1 MKRML
6 RWTAVLLA
14 IAALVAAGWAFT
26 RPKPIAVV
34 LGQPDRGLVESTATN
49 TRAGTITACR
59 RAKLAP
65 PTGGQIARLNV
76 SKGERVRGGQI
87 LLELWHDD
95 LAAQLQLARNQLESA
110 RSRAE
115 EACISAEVAE
125 REASRSEQ
133 LRKQG
138 FVSEEVVDRAV
149 SAASVRR
156 AGCNAARAEIRQ
168 AESRIS
174 AAAAA
179 KSRTVLRAPFSGVV
193 ADIAGELGEFSTP
206 SPPGIPT
213 PPAIDLID
221 DSCLYV
227 TAPMDEV
234 DAPRILVGQRGRISV
249 DALPGQKFD
258 GRVRRIAPYVLDREK
273 QARTVDVEVEFVDPR
288 QFETLLVGYSADVE
302 IVLESRADALRI
314 PTQALLEGNRMLVYR
329 PDGMLEERRIET
341 GLANWQH
348 TEVRS
353 GLSEGERFVLSLE
366 RAGVKAGARVV
377 PDLAVPDPVAPDRVP
392 AEPASRIPTQ
402 HQRSP

>member
-1 MKRML
+1 MKRIL
-6 RWTAVLLA
+6 RWTAVPLA
-14 IAALVAAGWAFT
+14 IALLVAAAWALT

-34 LGQPDRGLVESTATN
+34 LGQPDRGVVESTATN
-49 TRAGTITACR
+49 TRAGTVSACR

-76 SKGERVRGGQI
+76 SKGERVRTGQI

-110 RSRAE
+110 RSRAD

-156 AGCNAARAEIRQ
+156 AGCTAARADVRQ

-193 ADIAGELGEFSTP
+193 ADITGELGEFTTP

-273 QARTVDVEVEFVDPR
+273 QARTVDVEVEFADPR

-302 IVLESRADALRI
+302 IVLDSRTDALRI
-314 PTQALLEGNRMLVYR
+314 PTQALLEGNRLLVYR
-329 PDGMLEERRIET
+329 PDGILEERRIES

-348 TEVRS
+348 TEVVA
-353 GLSEGERFVLSLE
+353 GVNATERFVLSLE

-377 PDLAVPDPVAPDRVP
+377 P
-392 AEPASRIPTQ
+392 EPAAQVTTGQNRP
-402 HQRSP
+402 

>member
-1 MKRML
+1 MKR
-6 RWTAVLLA
+6 AVQLVVSLL
-14 IAALVAAGWAFT
+14 IVAALIAAGWVLT
-26 RPKPIAVV
+26 RPEPIAVV
-34 LGQPDRGLVESTATN
+34 LSQPDRGVVESTSTN

-76 SKGERVRGGQI
+76 SKGERVRTGQI
-87 LLELWHDD
+87 LLELWQED
-95 LAAQLQLARNQLESA
+95 LAAQLQLARNQFESA

-115 EACISAEVAE
+115 EACISADVAE
-125 REASRSEQ
+125 REASRSKQ
-133 LRKQG
+133 LREQG

-156 AGCNAARAEIRQ
+156 AGCNAARADIRQ

-179 KSRTVLRAPFSGVV
+179 KSRTVLRAPFAGVV
-193 ADIAGELGEFSTP
+193 ADITGELGEFTTP

-234 DAPRILVGQRGRISV
+234 DAPRIVVGQPGRISV

-302 IVLESRADALRI
+302 IVLDSRSKALRV

-329 PDGMLEERRIET
+329 ADGTLEERSIET

-348 TEVRS
+348 TEVLS

-366 RAGVKAGARVV
+366 RAGVKAGAKVV
-377 PDLAVPDPVAPDRVP
+377 PDP
-392 AEPASRIPTQ
+392 AAPASTGQ
-402 HQRSP
+402 NRSP